1 MRKLV
6 PHLAKNMYFTVF
18 LEVGV
23 FIWRRE
29 LVLNSISILENNSYI
44 ACFFE
49 KLLKVKDPSPQ
60 KSPGT

>member
-6 PHLAKNMYFTVF
+6 PHLAKNMYFTMF

-23 FIWRRE
+23 FRWSRE
-29 LVLNSISILENNSYI
+29 LVLNSISILESNSYI
-44 ACFFE
+44 ACLFE